1 MKRILIYVAVL
12 VVSISMVAVFLLTG
26 CKEAVP
32 TTTAAGETT
41 AVVET
46 TAAGE
51 TTAAASEEV
60 VAEKTYKFVFTTH
73 DAGTPFWVPTVAGY
87 KHAAELF
94 GVTVE
99 FIGPKTFDIAAQV
112 DMTETVIE
120 GDIDGLAITLPDET
134 AYDEIVQKAIDK
146 GIIVVGYN
154 TDDPSPNARM
164 VFVGQDQI
172 KAGMRMGEE
181 IKKYLPD
188 GGEVILSTGFPGHA
202 ALEQRLEGAR
212 RALEGSNVTVIGDT
226 LNYGGDMTEA
236 VGKIEAAHLA
246 NPDVD
251 GIYSVDAYTE
261 AIGTYISINN
271 LKGKL
276 LGGGFDLVEGTL
288 NFIKEDVLQF
298 TIGQDPYSQGFY
310 PVVIM
315 WLYVDKGIPPKD
327 IDTGAE
333 VVDKNNIE
341 QILAREA
348 KWAE

>member
-1 MKRILIYVAVL
+1 MKKILIYVVVL
-12 VVSISMVAVFLLTG
+12 VISISMVAAFSLTG
-26 CKEAVP
+26 CKKEAAP
-32 TTTAAGETT
+32 ATTEAAETT
-41 AVVET
+41 VAPEVAET
-46 TAAGE
+46 TAAP
-51 TTAAASEEV
+51 TEEV
-60 VAEKTYKFVFTTH
+60 VAEKAYKFVFTTH

-87 KHAAELF
+87 KHAAEIF

-112 DMTETVIE
+112 DMTETAIE
-120 GDIDGLAITLPDET
+120 GDIDGLAITLPAEA
-134 AYDEIVQKAIDK
+134 AYDGGVQKAIDK

-154 TDDPSPNARM
+154 TDDPTPNARM

-188 GGEVILSTGFPGHA
+188 GGEVILSTCCPGHSA
-202 ALEQRLEGAR
+202 IEQRLAGAR
-212 RALEGSNVTVIGDT
+212 TALEGSNVTVIGDN
-226 LNYGGDMTEA
+226 LNYGADMTEA

-261 AIGTYISINN
+261 AIGMYISINN

-288 NFIKEDVLQF
+288 NFIKDGVLQF

-327 IDTGAE
+327 VDTGAE